1 MRKLHA
7 FFAAALMCAIAVV
20 LCGAPV
26 SAETTCRLAYTAKV
40 QYAPQILALKKGWL
54 SAPGVEF
61 KAIDLG
67 MSTGIAAAEA
77 VVSGS
82 ADVAVMGDVPA
93 IIALASARPCVLV
106 CSYGGGEDMHSI
118 IVSEKSGIKAIEDL
132 AGKRIGVHFGSST
145 HGGIHR
151 FLEKHGLSSS
161 VKLVNTPQKNLVE
174 ALISGS
180 IDAVAASEPAP
191 SLALDKVPGSR
202 LLTTLHGLGNDYPL
216 MMVATKSFADAHPEA
231 LKALVEG
238 TRKGV
243 DYIKADPDTAGTE
256 LSASTGT
263 PAKVEQRTLRKLAWE
278 VRLDDGIV
286 ARLEQTAN
294 FLNSIG
300 RLKKVPDIRGM
311 APTDFVK

>member
-145 HGGIHR
+145 HGGSHHSVYTLNRRLFHR
-151 FLEKHGLSSS
+151 YGCRHRPSDDCRCSAHRSSGR
-161 VKLVNTPQKNLVE
+161 NQ
-174 ALISGS
+174 
-180 IDAVAASEPAP
+180 
-191 SLALDKVPGSR
+191 
-202 LLTTLHGLGNDYPL
+202 
-216 MMVATKSFADAHPEA
+216 
-231 LKALVEG
+231 
-238 TRKGV
+238 
-243 DYIKADPDTAGTE
+243 
-256 LSASTGT
+256 SA
-263 PAKVEQRTLRKLAWE
+263 
-278 VRLDDGIV
+278 
-286 ARLEQTAN
+286 
-294 FLNSIG
+294 
-300 RLKKVPDIRGM
+300 
-311 APTDFVK
+311 

>member
-106 CSYGGGEDMHSI
+106 CSYGG
-118 IVSEKSGIKAIEDL
+118 
-132 AGKRIGVHFGSST
+132 R
-145 HGGIHR
+145 
-151 FLEKHGLSSS
+151 
-161 VKLVNTPQKNLVE
+161 
-174 ALISGS
+174 
-180 IDAVAASEPAP
+180 
-191 SLALDKVPGSR
+191 
-202 LLTTLHGLGNDYPL
+202 
-216 MMVATKSFADAHPEA
+216 
-231 LKALVEG
+231 
-238 TRKGV
+238 
-243 DYIKADPDTAGTE
+243 
-256 LSASTGT
+256 
-263 PAKVEQRTLRKLAWE
+263 
-278 VRLDDGIV
+278 
-286 ARLEQTAN
+286 
-294 FLNSIG
+294 
-300 RLKKVPDIRGM
+300 
-311 APTDFVK
+311 

>member
-1 MRKLHA
+1 
-7 FFAAALMCAIAVV
+7 
-20 LCGAPV
+20 
-26 SAETTCRLAYTAKV
+26 
-40 QYAPQILALKKGWL
+40 
-54 SAPGVEF
+54 
-61 KAIDLG
+61 
-67 MSTGIAAAEA
+67 
-77 VVSGS
+77 
-82 ADVAVMGDVPA
+82 
-93 IIALASARPCVLV
+93 
-106 CSYGGGEDMHSI
+106 MHSI

-132 AGKRIGVHFGSST
+132 AGKRIGVHYGSST
-145 HGGIHR
+145 QGGIHR

-286 ARLEQTAN
+286 ASLEQTAN

>member
-93 IIALASARPCVLV
+93 IIALLPPVPACWSALTAAVRTCTPSSFPKSPASRPSKIWRANASAFTSARAR
-106 CSYGGGEDMHSI
+106 M
-118 IVSEKSGIKAIEDL
+118 
-132 AGKRIGVHFGSST
+132 
-145 HGGIHR
+145 
-151 FLEKHGLSSS
+151 
-161 VKLVNTPQKNLVE
+161 
-174 ALISGS
+174 
-180 IDAVAASEPAP
+180 AASIA
-191 SLALDKVPGSR
+191 SLKSMA
-202 LLTTLHGLGNDYPL
+202 YPPR
-216 MMVATKSFADAHPEA
+216 SN
-231 LKALVEG
+231 
-238 TRKGV
+238 
-243 DYIKADPDTAGTE
+243 
-256 LSASTGT
+256 
-263 PAKVEQRTLRKLAWE
+263 W
-278 VRLDDGIV
+278 
-286 ARLEQTAN
+286 
-294 FLNSIG
+294 
-300 RLKKVPDIRGM
+300 
-311 APTDFVK
+311 

>member
-7 FFAAALMCAIAVV
+7 FFAATLMCAIAVV
-20 LCGAPV
+20 LCCAPV

-161 VKLVNTPQKNLVE
+161 VKLVNTPQKN
-174 ALISGS
+174 
-180 IDAVAASEPAP
+180 PHQ
-191 SLALDKVPGSR
+191 R
-202 LLTTLHGLGNDYPL
+202 LHRCGC
-216 MMVATKSFADAHPEA
+216 
-231 LKALVEG
+231 
-238 TRKGV
+238 
-243 DYIKADPDTAGTE
+243 
-256 LSASTGT
+256 
-263 PAKVEQRTLRKLAWE
+263 
-278 VRLDDGIV
+278 RL
-286 ARLEQTAN
+286 
-294 FLNSIG
+294 
-300 RLKKVPDIRGM
+300 
-311 APTDFVK
+311 